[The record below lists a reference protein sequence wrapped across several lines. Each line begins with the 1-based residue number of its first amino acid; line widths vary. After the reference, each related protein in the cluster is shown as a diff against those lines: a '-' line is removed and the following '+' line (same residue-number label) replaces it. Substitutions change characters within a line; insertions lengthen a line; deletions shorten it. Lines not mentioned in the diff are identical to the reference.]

1 LPDSLLTG
9 AELRALE
16 TQRRVGRLLAPLWI
30 PLCIGIMKFGFR
42 WRIEGTAETR
52 RVFAQLRQ
60 DSKSPI
66 LVCGNHLTMLDSALI
81 AWALAGPS
89 RFLRDYGSLPWN
101 TPERDNFASTWWK
114 RVAVYL
120 IKCVPIE
127 RGGDRRAVGAVLN
140 KLVWLMKRGEV
151 ALVFPEGG
159 RSRVGRVDTEAVTY
173 GVGRIVKAL
182 PGCRVVCVYLRGE
195 NQESWSALPRRGD
208 RFQVQAEAF
217 EPKTDQKGMRGSL
230 DINRQILTRLAKME
244 QRHFDGR

>member
-1 LPDSLLTG
+1 MPDSLLSE

>member
-1 LPDSLLTG
+1 MPDSPLTE
-9 AELRALE
+9 AERRALE
-16 TQRRVGRLLAPLWI
+16 TQRRVGWILAPLWL
-30 PLCIGIMKFGFR
+30 PLCVGLMKFGFR
-42 WRIEGTAETR
+42 WRLEGMEETR
-52 RVFAQLRQ
+52 RVFARLRQ
-60 DSKSPI
+60 DSTSPI
-66 LVCGNHLTMLDSALI
+66 LVCGNHLTMLDSAII
-81 AWALAGPS
+81 AWALAGPAHY
-89 RFLRDYGSLPWN
+89 LRDYASLPWN

-159 RSRVGRVDTEAVTY
+159 RSRTGRVDTEAVTY

-195 NQESWSALPRRGD
+195 SQESWSALPRRGD
-208 RFQVQAEAF
+208 RFRIQAEAF

-230 DINRQILTRLAKME
+230 DINRQILTRLAEME

>member
-1 LPDSLLTG
+1 
-9 AELRALE
+9 
-16 TQRRVGRLLAPLWI
+16 
-30 PLCIGIMKFGFR
+30 
-42 WRIEGTAETR
+42 
-52 RVFAQLRQ
+52 
-60 DSKSPI
+60 
-66 LVCGNHLTMLDSALI
+66 
-81 AWALAGPS
+81 
-89 RFLRDYGSLPWN
+89 
-101 TPERDNFASTWWK
+101 
-114 RVAVYL
+114 VYL

-159 RSRVGRVDTEAVTY
+159 RSRTGRVDTEAVTY

-195 NQESWSALPRRGD
+195 SQESWSALPRRGD
-208 RFQVQAEAF
+208 RFRIQAEAF

-230 DINRQILTRLAKME
+230 DINRQILTRLAEME

>member
-1 LPDSLLTG
+1 MPDSLLTG

>member
-1 LPDSLLTG
+1 LPDSPLTE
-9 AELRALE
+9 AERRALE
-16 TQRRVGRLLAPLWI
+16 TQRRIGRLLAPLWV
-30 PLCIGIMKFGFR
+30 PLCVGIMKFGFR
-42 WRIEGTAETR
+42 WRVEGTAETR
-52 RVFAQLRQ
+52 RVFARLRQ

-81 AWALAGPS
+81 AWALARPS

-101 TPERDNFASTWWK
+101 TPETNNFASTWWK

-127 RGGDRRAVGAVLN
+127 RGGDRRAVGVVLN
-140 KLVWLMKRGEV
+140 KLVWLMERGEV

-195 NQESWSALPRRGD
+195 SQESWSALPRRGE
-208 RFQVQAEAF
+208 RFRVQAEAF

-230 DINRQILTRLAKME
+230 DINRQILTRLAAME

>member
-1 LPDSLLTG
+1 MPDSLLTG

-230 DINRQILTRLAKME
+230 DINRQILTRLAEME

>member
-1 LPDSLLTG
+1 MPDSLLSE

-16 TQRRVGRLLAPLWI
+16 TQRRVGRLLAPLWL

-52 RVFAQLRQ
+52 RVFAQQRQ

>member
-114 RVAVYL
+114 RIAVYL